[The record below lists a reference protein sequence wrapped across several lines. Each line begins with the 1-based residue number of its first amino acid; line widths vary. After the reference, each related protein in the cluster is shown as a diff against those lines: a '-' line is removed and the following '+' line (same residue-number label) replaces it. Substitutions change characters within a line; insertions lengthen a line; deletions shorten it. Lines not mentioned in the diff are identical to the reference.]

1 MSLSP
6 ADRGPG
12 PASGG
17 IVPGSRDGWLAAP
30 LAEPSSYAQSP
41 VRPTAAPSPSM
52 LPTSMSQTTAP
63 QAVVSQGAL
72 SQTAVTQTSGRQTQ
86 GRLGRAQAMAS
97 VAIDD
102 RTPKVS
108 LAQASVRAGGCFVRP
123 LPLDGTCASA
133 ARSFF
138 REAVAGAGLPG
149 DLIHDG
155 VTMASELA
163 ANTLNAHGN
172 IEYGGH
178 GHRPVSGIPEFW
190 LYIRNITVVDP
201 NSARSASG
209 RELVCKIFDSEPG
222 WDAGEPVP
230 IGAAVPA
237 GRDSVRGRGLQMVAG
252 LSAGIWG
259 HHLSRGRLGVWKVPG
274 KAVWFALRIPA
285 TSELARTD
293 RLAPRG
299 AEAIEELA
307 AALTDRGLGTGL
319 VPVTEPGGELAVLSV
334 SHKLTVWCQGQ
345 AVWWQEPGGSYD
357 RLLVTDLT
365 EAVERIVAA
374 HEDLVVTRQGGRG
387 AAAVEPK
394 DYLLPAGDETGYP
407 EPDLYG
413 RW

>member
-1 MSLSP
+1 
-6 ADRGPG
+6 
-12 PASGG
+12 
-17 IVPGSRDGWLAAP
+17 
-30 LAEPSSYAQSP
+30 
-41 VRPTAAPSPSM
+41 
-52 LPTSMSQTTAP
+52 
-63 QAVVSQGAL
+63 
-72 SQTAVTQTSGRQTQ
+72 
-86 GRLGRAQAMAS
+86 MAS

-102 RTPKVS
+102 GAPKVS
-108 LAQASVRAGGCFVRP
+108 LARASVRAGGCFVRP

-201 NSARSASG
+201 NSTRCASG
-209 RELVCKIFDSEPG
+209 REVVCKIFDSEPG

-237 GRDSVRGRGLQMVAG
+237 GSDSVRGRGLQMVAG

-285 TSELARTD
+285 TSELARSE

-345 AVWWQEPGGSYD
+345 AVWWQEPGGGYD

-374 HEDLVVTRQGGRG
+374 HEELAVTRQGARRTV
-387 AAAVEPK
+387 AVEPQE
-394 DYLLPAGDETGYP
+394 DLPPAGDATGYP

>member
-1 MSLSP
+1 
-6 ADRGPG
+6 
-12 PASGG
+12 
-17 IVPGSRDGWLAAP
+17 
-30 LAEPSSYAQSP
+30 
-41 VRPTAAPSPSM
+41 
-52 LPTSMSQTTAP
+52 
-63 QAVVSQGAL
+63 
-72 SQTAVTQTSGRQTQ
+72 
-86 GRLGRAQAMAS
+86 MAS

-102 RTPKVS
+102 RIPKVS
-108 LAQASVRAGGCFVRP
+108 LGQASMRAGGCFVRP

-190 LYIRNITVVDP
+190 LYIRNITLIDP
-201 NSARSASG
+201 NSARCASG

-237 GRDSVRGRGLQMVAG
+237 GSDSVRGRGLQMVAG

-285 TSELARTD
+285 TSELARTE

-307 AALTDRGLGTGL
+307 VALTDRGLGTGL

-345 AVWWQEPGGSYD
+345 AVWWREPDGSYD
-357 RLLVTDLT
+357 RLVVTDLT

-374 HEDLVVTRQGGRG
+374 HEDLVTVRQGDRG
-387 AAAVEPK
+387 AASHEADVASASASASAPES
-394 DYLLPAGDETGYP
+394 LPPESLPPEGGAGGYP
-407 EPDLYG
+407 ESGLYG
-413 RW
+413 GW